1 MATLKNTTINDTGF
15 LRLPKGTTGQ
25 RPANAAGR
33 IRHNT
38 DTGTVEYYSENAL
51 AGGWTQMTI
60 PFQNR
65 TIITN
70 AYMQGGYKSSAAWNN
85 INRTLTATDTTYN
98 LGDGAIERSFNY
110 QPGACS
116 LDDAYIF
123 GAGGGHAVSSNYV
136 TAFNMRTEQ
145 QTTDIDRSLAINRH
159 NFGAVFQEH
168 YLAWCSGGSSTLMEE
183 YNLTTKTYNGQIGA
197 TSLSGANWGMS
208 SENIGIQYNGSS
220 SNTFTFSTRTIASRG
235 GTQPGN
241 SHQQKAVQSKI
252 GSAWAGAQGSYNGGY
267 TFRKT
272 SFTTNSTAS
281 GPSKPVGNCGEENLT
296 MGQDHQ
302 YMIGQ
307 YNGLQNNISW
317 KFNYASEQGF
327 QGGASM
333 EPKGKAGASSGTC
346 AWRS

>member
-15 LRLPKGTTGQ
+15 LRLPKGTTAQ

-38 DTGTVEYYSENAL
+38 ETGTVEYYSENAL

-70 AYMQGGYKSSAAWNN
+70 AYIQGGYKSSAAWNN

-98 LGDGAIERSFNY
+98 LGDGAIEASFNY

-116 LDDAYIF
+116 LNDAYIF

-208 SENIGIQYNGSS
+208 SENIGIQNMDLLGQA
-220 SNTFTFSTRTIASRG
+220 TKGRIV
-235 GTQPGN
+235 
-241 SHQQKAVQSKI
+241 AVITYVK
-252 GSAWAGAQGSYNGGY
+252 
-267 TFRKT
+267 
-272 SFTTNSTAS
+272 
-281 GPSKPVGNCGEENLT
+281 LT
-296 MGQDHQ
+296 
-302 YMIGQ
+302 
-307 YNGLQNNISW
+307 GLQILLLVQYLNRL
-317 KFNYASEQGF
+317 
-327 QGGASM
+327 GAVVKKITLWEMITSI
-333 EPKGKAGASSGTC
+333 C
-346 AWRS
+346 

>member
-1 MATLKNTTINDTGF
+1 
-15 LRLPKGTTGQ
+15 
-25 RPANAAGR
+25 
-33 IRHNT
+33 
-38 DTGTVEYYSENAL
+38 
-51 AGGWTQMTI
+51 
-60 PFQNR
+60 
-65 TIITN
+65 
-70 AYMQGGYKSSAAWNN
+70 
-85 INRTLTATDTTYN
+85 
-98 LGDGAIERSFNY
+98 
-110 QPGACS
+110 
-116 LDDAYIF
+116 
-123 GAGGGHAVSSNYV
+123 
-136 TAFNMRTEQ
+136 MRTEQ

-208 SENIGIQYNGSS
+208 SENIGIQYNGGS
-220 SNTFTFSTRTIASRG
+220 SNTFTFATRTIASRG

-252 GSAWAGAQGSYNGGY
+252 GSAWAGNEGSYNGGY